1 MSGTRIG
8 PPPPAPNISADHAPR
23 PAPVQDLA
31 DALAD
36 LAHLLVRDSETT
48 RLAKAQSQI
57 EALLYAAQLAVA
69 RGDAQGLRG
78 VASEAGR
85 IARDLG
91 AAGTVSDQANAIIAQ
106 AGQVRQMC
114 DGGENDGGGPL
125 STTDLTA

>member
-23 PAPVQDLA
+23 PAPVEDLA
-31 DALAD
+31 DALAG

-57 EALLYAAQLAVA
+57 EALMYAAQLAVA

-91 AAGTVSDQANAIIAQ
+91 MAGAVSDQANAIIAQ
-106 AGQVRQMC
+106 AGQVRQIC
-114 DGGENDGGGPL
+114 DGGDGGGAP
-125 STTDLTA
+125 SSATDLTA